1 MDIDGYQDYLVEIG
15 KWDSI
20 SGREI
25 QRLAKLEHDLDID
38 IDDFIPYNE
47 DYDKVKAKIL
57 S

>member
-38 IDDFIPYNE
+38 IDDFIPYRTGLH
-47 DYDKVKAKIL
+47 DI
-57 S
+57 SGRRIR

>member
-25 QRLAKLEHDLDID
+25 QKLAKLEHDLDID
-38 IDDFIPYNE
+38 IDDFIPYRTGLH
-47 DYDKVKAKIL
+47 DI
-57 S
+57 SGRRIR